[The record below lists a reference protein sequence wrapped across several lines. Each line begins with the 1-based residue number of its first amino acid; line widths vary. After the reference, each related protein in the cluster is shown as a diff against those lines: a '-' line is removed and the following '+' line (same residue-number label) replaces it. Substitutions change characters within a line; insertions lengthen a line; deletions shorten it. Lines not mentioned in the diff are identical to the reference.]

1 MGSPAAESSVSQIIE
16 KLDSLP
22 TIARDTAVNNSIA
35 LSDNLDGLG
44 ESILKL
50 YSEGNLSAREAI
62 AEMFELVCNEPFDYW
77 MNRVERICD
86 GLSKQKE
93 IAREFDT
100 LLEAIADALDSEG
113 WSVSEDAA
121 RDCGYLEIERETD
134 LTDYVLVL
142 NIDLRGKDM
151 NSTVDWMAA
160 VRDLVWSW
168 DPVEEALIAAG
179 SPGAPSVDRI
189 IEDFKS
195 TYESS
200 ICGTQFA
207 VSKLSA
213 KSSPV
218 HGMRKPR
225 RKTPIRNRSTRF
237 ASKPAMLSM
246 TRWRILMPLSAVRI
260 SISSLRPAIAL

>member
-1 MGSPAAESSVSQIIE
+1 MRFSATKSSVSQIIE

-35 LSDNLDGLG
+35 LSDNLDDFG

-50 YSEGNLSAREAI
+50 YSEGNPSAREAI

-86 GLSKQKE
+86 GFSKQKE
-93 IAREFDT
+93 IVREFDT

-113 WSVSEDAA
+113 WSVSEDVA

-134 LTDYVLVL
+134 LTDYDLVL

-151 NSTVDWMAA
+151 DSTVDWMSA

-179 SPGAPSVDRI
+179 SPGLPR
-189 IEDFKS
+189 S
-195 TYESS
+195 TESS
-200 ICGTQFA
+200 KTSNLPMRTQSA

-213 KSSPV
+213 KSSPA
-218 HGMRKPR
+218 HGMRKLR
-225 RKTPIRNRSTRF
+225 RKMLIQNRSTRF
-237 ASKPAMLSM
+237 ASKLTMPSMARWMMLAQSHAM
-246 TRWRILMPLSAVRI
+246 RI
-260 SISSLRPAIAL
+260 SISSPRPAIAL

>member
-1 MGSPAAESSVSQIIE
+1 MGFSATGSSVSKIIE

-35 LSDNLDGLG
+35 LSDSLDGLG

-50 YSEGNLSAREAI
+50 YSEGNPSAREAI

-93 IAREFDT
+93 IVREFDT

-134 LTDYVLVL
+134 LTDYDLVL
-142 NIDLRGKDM
+142 TIDLRGKDID
-151 NSTVDWMAA
+151 SAADWMAA
-160 VRDLVWSW
+160 ARDLVYSW

-195 TYESS
+195 TYENS
-200 ICGTQFA
+200 ICGIEA
-207 VSKLSA
+207 VCQIVTS
-213 KSSPV
+213 V
-218 HGMRKPR
+218 WDE
-225 RKTPIRNRSTRF
+225 KTAAEGIHSESLEQMCEQ
-237 ASKPAMLSM
+237 AS
-246 TRWRILMPLSAVRI
+246 SAVDDPMDDSRAVGRSEDI
-260 SISSLRPAIAL
+260 EK